1 MSTRFASIFQMP
13 CSFHTRGK
21 ESHDEYQLLD
31 KAGRIK
37 LSEDMLTAAGIDT
50 NRVKVSVVDKNIV
63 ISLDK

>member
-1 MSTRFASIFQMP
+1 MP
-13 CSFHTRGK
+13 CSFHTSGK
-21 ESHDEYQLLD
+21 ESHDEYRLLD

-37 LSEDMLTAAGIDT
+37 LSEDMLMAAGIDT